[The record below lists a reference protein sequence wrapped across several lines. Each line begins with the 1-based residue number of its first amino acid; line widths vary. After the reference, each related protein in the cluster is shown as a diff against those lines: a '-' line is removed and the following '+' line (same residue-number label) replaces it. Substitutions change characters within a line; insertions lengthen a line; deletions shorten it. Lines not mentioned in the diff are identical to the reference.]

1 MPKTGA
7 VPLATILGM
16 TITLVILA
24 ILTTIVD
31 GEGLP
36 EDHTRV
42 EATEDHAEDTEA
54 DTVKFPDTTDMATN
68 QDVTEDI
75 PVMPLISI
83 TSTTN
88 TASMVVNTESAEA
101 TERSGEATERSAEAT
116 ESTRSATRA
125 STARSASTTR
135 RAASTARSAAHA
147 SQPFVFQY
155 ATQVVVSD
163 INSHCK
169 TNLVQFNNN

>member
-101 TERSGEATERSAEAT
+101 TEGVEATERSAEAT